1 MKDMRLYLRNS
12 FLPVAV
18 SAILV
23 IGCSDKLTGTDE
35 AGGAPVTFSTGM
47 TRAAVDA
54 DKNGM
59 QDFLVWGGSDGSNN
73 LFDATAVTPDGYY
86 EGVRYWV
93 SGKTH
98 NFYALHP
105 AGLSGTGCGDDG
117 VRTVTG
123 FDTSA
128 KRGAEA
134 VDLMT
139 ADAGGITY
147 TEGQSPNAVSLSFSH
162 ELSRVRFHIETE
174 EAVIIRDI
182 KLAGIVY
189 KGDFTSKAEVS
200 SPWNNTTEATDE
212 TTPFTQP
219 ELTLAANGESDLLDG
234 DLLLIPQSLN
244 DNCVFTMTWTYKEGD
259 VSRTVNVPLPNAGA
273 SEWQKGKSY
282 LYSVSIPAQATDITL
297 NVKVDGWNDVKIDV
311 DLE

>member
-98 NFYALHP
+98 NFYALHRP
-105 AGLSGTGCGDDG
+105 D
-117 VRTVTG
+117 
-123 FDTSA
+123 
-128 KRGAEA
+128 
-134 VDLMT
+134 
-139 ADAGGITY
+139 
-147 TEGQSPNAVSLSFSH
+147 
-162 ELSRVRFHIETE
+162 
-174 EAVIIRDI
+174 
-182 KLAGIVY
+182 
-189 KGDFTSKAEVS
+189 
-200 SPWNNTTEATDE
+200 
-212 TTPFTQP
+212 
-219 ELTLAANGESDLLDG
+219 
-234 DLLLIPQSLN
+234 
-244 DNCVFTMTWTYKEGD
+244 
-259 VSRTVNVPLPNAGA
+259 
-273 SEWQKGKSY
+273 
-282 LYSVSIPAQATDITL
+282 
-297 NVKVDGWNDVKIDV
+297 
-311 DLE
+311 